1 MKRFNIFLLI
11 ISLFCIS
18 AGCSLST
25 SVGHV
30 VDKKVNGSGSYEIL
44 VISGI
49 DKDDIE
55 QKSEQELLEISQSK
69 NLGTW
74 FYVEENIYDSLKIG
88 DRVKVWYESDGP
100 MQTSDPPHIGSSKVK
115 ILE

>member
-1 MKRFNIFLLI
+1 MKRFKIFLLI

-30 VDKKVNGSGSYEIL
+30 VDKKVNGSGGYEVL

-55 QKSEQELLEISQSK
+55 QKSEQELLEIAQSK
-69 NLGTW
+69 NLGIW
-74 FYVEENIYDSLKIG
+74 FYVEENIYEAVKIG
-88 DRVKVWYESDGP
+88 DQVKVWHESGGP
-100 MQTSDPPHIGSSKVK
+100 IQTSDPPHIGSTKVK